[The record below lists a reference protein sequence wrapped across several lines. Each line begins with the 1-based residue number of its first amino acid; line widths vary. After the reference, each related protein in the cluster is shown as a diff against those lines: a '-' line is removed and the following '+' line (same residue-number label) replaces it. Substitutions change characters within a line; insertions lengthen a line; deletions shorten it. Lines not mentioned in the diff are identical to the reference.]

1 MSSKK
6 GSWKKKSRQQQPAP
20 AKEADTSASIG
31 ETSLKHKNVEIYLVK
46 MPTVLAKHF
55 EPGAQI
61 RQNEI
66 VGRLRIPQDEPRQG
80 RGSLPNPPRIFL
92 DKVMTNLKSETNNDP
107 RRGNEK
113 LVDGLGKDVIPRE
126 YEINFPANGI
136 ETNFMVFSCNR
147 EGEDPDMRMEGKVSY
162 HCTARPKLDRTY
174 RDMNKRRTKMS
185 LQKEREVQRLD
196 DVDRLAADREAIQ
209 PMSLTETSKQRA
221 ERKQK
226 KDDARRHLDMPD
238 EKWRE
243 NARRAV
249 FMAFEIKSH
258 YSAEE
263 LAAVVNEPL
272 SRLRS
277 VITEVCSYNK
287 SGPFAQRH
295 ELKDEFKTVAQRRQ
309 KERDVENYKQE
320 QIEMARKRRE
330 ERAER
335 DREAP
340 PAKKARQF

>member
-20 AKEADTSASIG
+20 SKEADTSPSIG
-31 ETSLKHKNVEIYLVK
+31 ETNLKHKNVQIYLVK
-46 MPTVLAKHF
+46 MPAVLAKHF

-61 RQNEI
+61 RPNEI
-66 VGRLRIPQDEPRQG
+66 VGRLRIPRHKSGQAQG
-80 RGSLPNPPRIFL
+80 SRREPPRIFL
-92 DKVMTNLKSETNNDP
+92 DKVLTNLKGDTNKDP
-107 RRGNEK
+107 RRGKDK
-113 LVDGLGKDVIPRE
+113 LVDGLDKGVIPKE
-126 YEINFPANGI
+126 YDVNFPASG
-136 ETNFMVFSCNR
+136 TDRKVMVFSCNR
-147 EGEDPDMRMEGKVSY
+147 EGEDPDMRIEGKVSFQ
-162 HCTARPKLDRTY
+162 CTARPKLDRTY
-174 RDMNKRRTKMS
+174 RDMNKRRTKLSM
-185 LQKEREVQRLD
+185 QKGRGLLRMED
-196 DVDRLAADREAIQ
+196 NDRLAVDREAIQ
-209 PMSLTETSKQRA
+209 PMALAETSKQREA
-221 ERKQK
+221 RKQK
-226 KDDARRHLDMPD
+226 KDDARRHLDVPD

-243 NARRAV
+243 NARHAV
-249 FMAFEIKSH
+249 FMAFDIKSH
-258 YSAEE
+258 YSADE
-263 LAAVVNEPL
+263 LAAAVNEPL

-309 KERDVENYKQE
+309 KERDLEDYKQE

-340 PAKKARQF
+340 PSKKARQL